1 MATRKQ
7 FTQSERERRM
17 RHFSKDFKQ
26 KIAREIEQKKLSA
39 SDVCAE
45 YEVSMTS
52 VNRWLQQFGQSKEK
66 SVRVIV
72 ETESDTRKLL
82 ELKRR
87 VAELER
93 IIGQKQIQIDFKD
106 KLIELAEEE
115 YGIDIKKKF
124 TEKPLFTSGETE
136 KS

>member
-17 RHFSKDFKQ
+17 RNFSKDFKQ
-26 KIAREIEQKKLSA
+26 KIVREIEQKKLSA

-45 YEVSMTS
+45 YEVSITS
-52 VNRWLQQFGQSKEK
+52 VNNWLRQFGQSKDK
-66 SVRVIV
+66 SVRVVV

-93 IIGQKQIQIDFKD
+93 INRSEADTNRFQRQAYRTGRG
-106 KLIELAEEE
+106 
-115 YGIDIKKKF
+115 GIWHRH
-124 TEKPLFTSGETE
+124 
-136 KS
+136 